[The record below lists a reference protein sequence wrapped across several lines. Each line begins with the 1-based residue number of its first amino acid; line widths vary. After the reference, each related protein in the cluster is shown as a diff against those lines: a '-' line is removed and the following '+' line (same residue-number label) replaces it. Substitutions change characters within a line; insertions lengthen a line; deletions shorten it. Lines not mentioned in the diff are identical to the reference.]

1 MMDKTAS
8 EAYFQGA
15 HEALES
21 MNVPHHIKVA
31 AAGYLTKQAGI
42 NPAAKR
48 LLLGGLGVGTLGAGG
63 YLATRGDGEQEIMG
77 PPAPVGYSDVL
88 AGPPMLADSDR
99 SLRERIEN
107 AGIEGLASA
116 RQGMSDLGDYA
127 ADLKARAMSGDLTT
141 AEMAA
146 LGIGGA
152 GLLGGAAYGAS
163 KLM

>member
-31 AAGYLTKQAGI
+31 AAEYLTKEA
-42 NPAAKR
+42 NPLAKK
-48 LLLGGLGVGTLGAGG
+48 LLLGGGGLAALGGGA
-63 YLATRGDGEQEIMG
+63 YLMGRDKKEELMG
-77 PPAPVGYSDVL
+77 PPDPAGFSATL
-88 AGPPMLADSDR
+88 AGAPEILPADR

-107 AGIEGLASA
+107 AGIEGLTSA

-127 ADLKARAMSGDLTT
+127 ADLKSRAMSGDLST

-146 LGIGGA
+146 LGVTGA